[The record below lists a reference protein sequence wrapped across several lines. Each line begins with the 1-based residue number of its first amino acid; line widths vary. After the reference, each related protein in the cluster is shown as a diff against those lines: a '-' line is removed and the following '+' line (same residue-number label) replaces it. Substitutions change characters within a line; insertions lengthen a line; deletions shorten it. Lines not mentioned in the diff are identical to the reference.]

1 MSESISY
8 AQTIGG
14 LGLFL
19 LGMITMTDALK
30 ALAGDS
36 IRAALMRFTR
46 SPVSGAVTGATSTAL
61 LQSSSATTVAA
72 VGFVGAGLM
81 SFPSALGIIFGA
93 NLGTTITGWIV
104 TLFGFKLKLS
114 AVMLPCIFAGALLRL
129 MFSGKTAAIGLA
141 IAGFGLVFVGIDN
154 MQDGMSS
161 MRGMLDDLELTGDSY
176 YDRIKL
182 LGLGALFTI
191 ITQSSSAGIAA
202 VLTALYADALTLGQ
216 GLSLVIGM
224 DIGTTVTAVMAT
236 FGGSVGSKRTGYSH
250 LIYNLLT
257 GISAFL
263 ILTPYLMLWE
273 RISPEQ
279 LETNKQVVLV
289 AFHSGFN
296 LLGVMLILPFTRQ
309 FARMIEKLIPSS
321 DAAYTERLDKTL
333 LQEPTSAI
341 EAVATTVNEEF
352 NALLAQMQVLLN
364 ENHSERGVN
373 LDHLQEALDETH
385 SYVDHISLQ
394 SPHSHRTALVSIF
407 HVLDHLQRLHERCDE
422 EKSRAHRARVAIE
435 LKEQHQILLDTG
447 EKLINLTAN
456 HEWKQARIVSEETNA
471 KIHASLQ
478 PTRNEIMNAIADG
491 SVDVPEATQS
501 LEAIRW
507 MNRVS
512 FHLAQITLHLE
523 KIYLLDHA
531 RKDKPAKKT
540 GTSRR

>member
-8 AQTIGG
+8 AQTFGG

-36 IRAALMRFTR
+36 IRSALMRFTR
-46 SPVSGAVTGATSTAL
+46 SPVSGAMTGATSTAL

-114 AVMLPCIFAGALLRL
+114 AVMLPCIFVGAILRL
-129 MFSGKTAAIGLA
+129 MFSGRTSAIGLA

-154 MQDGMSS
+154 MQAGMSS
-161 MRGMLDDLELTGDSY
+161 MRGMLDGLELTGDSY
-176 YDRIKL
+176 FDRIKL
-182 LGLGALFTI
+182 LGLGAIFTI

-236 FGGSVGSKRTGYSH
+236 IGGSVGSKRTGYSH
-250 LIYNLLT
+250 FIYNILT
-257 GISAFL
+257 GICAF
-263 ILTPYLMLWE
+263 IMLTPYLMFWE
-273 RISPEQ
+273 RLSPEQ

-296 LLGVMLILPFTRQ
+296 LFGVLLILPFTNQ
-309 FARMIEKLIPSS
+309 FARLIERLIPSP
-321 DAAYTERLDKTL
+321 DASYTERLDKAL
-333 LQEPTSAI
+333 LNEPTSAI
-341 EAVATTVNEEF
+341 EAVAATVNEEF
-352 NALLAQMQVLLN
+352 SALLSHIQTLLT
-364 ENHSERGVN
+364 EDHSASGIN

-385 SYVDHISLQ
+385 SYVDQINLQ
-394 SPHSHRTALVSIF
+394 SPHSHHTALVSIF

-422 EKSRAHRARVAIE
+422 EESRAYRASVSLD
-435 LKEQHQILLDTG
+435 LKEQYRCLLNTVHQLL
-447 EKLINLTAN
+447 KLTQQ
-456 HEWKQARIVSEETNA
+456 HQWQQARALCVITNK
-471 KIHASLQ
+471 KIHSSNE
-478 PTRNEIMNAIADG
+478 PTRNIIMNHIAEG
-491 SVDVPEATQS
+491 KLDVPDATHS

-512 FHLAQITLHLE
+512 YHLAQITTHLE
-523 KIYLLDHA
+523 QIFELDQAIQPQLLEA
-531 RKDKPAKKT
+531 
-540 GTSRR
+540 